1 MGRVSQPQKLGESG
15 YDLIKDTSNHDGT
28 WHAIVIIEAA
38 IFTTLTDVSSSLS
51 GTLISIT
58 FPAGMIVSGCFTSLT
73 LSSGAIVAYNL

>member
-1 MGRVSQPQKLGESG
+1 MARVSQPQKLGEGG

-28 WHAIVIIEAA
+28 WHAIQIIEAA
-38 IFTTLTDVSSSLS
+38 IFTTLTDAASSLS

-58 FPAGMIVSGCFTSLT
+58 FPAGMIVSGAFTSLT